1 MTIARYLITLLP
13 SAALL
18 LGCVQFSGNRG
29 VEVTWDPEAITQ
41 LEKGRSTRE
50 DVLSLLG
57 PPSQVISLEND
68 TVLYYLYER
77 TEFQGVILILF
88 NRFDRA
94 TDYDRAVF
102 FFNKDDVLIEYAM
115 RIKPDET

>member
-1 MTIARYLITLLP
+1 MQYLRCLTILLP

-18 LGCVQFSGNRG
+18 MGCVQFSGNRG
-29 VEVTWDPEAITQ
+29 VEVTWDPDAISK
-41 LEKGRSTRE
+41 LEKGKSTRE
-50 DVLSLLG
+50 DVLTLLG
-57 PPSQVISLEND
+57 PPSQVIALENE

-77 TEFQGVILILF
+77 TEFGGVILILF
-88 NRFDRA
+88 NRLDRT

-102 FFNKDDVLIEYAM
+102 FFNKDDVLIEYAT